1 MTTLMLTAALLL
13 LAALLVIQVRRGSGS
28 LNQADA
34 GLKALY
40 EASIQRQRELESAL
54 VASQQSQREA
64 ELSLARNQERL
75 AAMDDPVFHCVT
87 QIRRATE
94 GHDVNRE
101 LPRVGPTAYAAQLT
115 VLTRELLL
123 SKPNGEPD
131 AAAALTEL
139 RQSLP

>member
-1 MTTLMLTAALLL
+1 MESVREEMLRELDRITMR
-13 LAALLVIQVRRGSGS
+13 LAS
-28 LNQADA
+28 LNP
-34 GLKALY
+34 
-40 EASIQRQRELESAL
+40 
-54 VASQQSQREA
+54 
-64 ELSLARNQERL
+64 ERL

-87 QIRRATE
+87 RIRCATE

-115 VLTRELLL
+115 LLTRELLV